1 MAEREELAT
10 SQKIGNLIE
19 KNKVKFIVCLIV
31 VACALAGY
39 ITTYAIYN
47 SLKNKNLSR
56 IDEITFTL
64 TDKSGSLE
72 DSELEARSNTAI
84 EQLAPFTKKNGIA
97 GARANMICAEIA
109 FQQKKYQESADFWK
123 AAAKK
128 AKKSYIAPISYFNIG
143 VCYEQL
149 NNIDAAAENYKIA
162 ADNKSFVIKNHAKF
176 SYGRVLEAQGKY
188 AEAVSVFTEINDSNP
203 DDSWAKLAKS
213 RIIALKVQGKVE

>member
-31 VACALAGY
+31 VVCALAGY

-72 DSELEARSNTAI
+72 ESELEARSNTAI
-84 EQLAPFTKKNGIA
+84 EQLAPFTKKSGIA

-128 AKKSYIAPISYFNIG
+128 AKKSYIAPIAYFNIG

>member
-72 DSELEARSNTAI
+72 ESELEARRNTAI

-128 AKKSYIAPISYFNIG
+128 AKKSYIAPIAYFNIG

>member
-31 VACALAGY
+31 VTCALAGY

-72 DSELEARSNTAI
+72 ESELEARSNTAI

-128 AKKSYIAPISYFNIG
+128 AKKSYIAPIAYFNIG

>member
-72 DSELEARSNTAI
+72 ESELEARSNTAI

-128 AKKSYIAPISYFNIG
+128 AKKSYIAPIAYFNIG

-203 DDSWAKLAKS
+203 DDSLAKLAKS

>member
-72 DSELEARSNTAI
+72 ESELEARSNTAI
-84 EQLAPFTKKNGIA
+84 EQLAPFTKKSGIA

-128 AKKSYIAPISYFNIG
+128 AKKSYIAPIAYFNIG

>member
-72 DSELEARSNTAI
+72 ESELEARSNTAI
-84 EQLAPFTKKNGIA
+84 EQLAPFTKKSGIA

-128 AKKSYIAPISYFNIG
+128 AKKSYIAPIAYFSIG

>member
-1 MAEREELAT
+1 
-10 SQKIGNLIE
+10 
-19 KNKVKFIVCLIV
+19 
-31 VACALAGY
+31 
-39 ITTYAIYN
+39 
-47 SLKNKNLSR
+47 
-56 IDEITFTL
+56 
-64 TDKSGSLE
+64 
-72 DSELEARSNTAI
+72 
-84 EQLAPFTKKNGIA
+84 
-97 GARANMICAEIA
+97 MICAEIA

-128 AKKSYIAPISYFNIG
+128 AKKSYIAPIAYFNIG

>member
-56 IDEITFTL
+56 IDESTFTL

-72 DSELEARSNTAI
+72 ESELEARSNTAI

-128 AKKSYIAPISYFNIG
+128 AKKSYIAPIAYFNIG

-213 RIIALKVQGKVE
+213 RIIALKVQEKVE

>member
-72 DSELEARSNTAI
+72 ESELEARSNTAI
-84 EQLAPFTKKNGIA
+84 EQLAPFTKKSGIA

-128 AKKSYIAPISYFNIG
+128 AKKSYIAPIAYFNIG

-188 AEAVSVFTEINDSNP
+188 AEAVSVFTEINDGNP